1 MIEEAGLRTVV
12 LSRLLGL
19 QAGKSLRAL
28 LRRKELKSFFSRNI
42 MKPELG
48 YVILAAGKGTRM
60 HSDSPKVLHR
70 VLGKP
75 LLGYV
80 YDALTHV
87 PATQVWTVIG
97 FQAEKVQDCFPGQQG
112 QFVLQDEQL
121 GTGHAV
127 MLAWSQL
134 AASGISHL
142 CVLNGDTPHVPTE
155 AISDLVDLCAAQNA
169 GMGMLTLHLENPFGY
184 GRVIRN
190 DDGSV
195 ERVVE
200 EKDFVAADHGGEV
213 CEVNSGVYVFD
224 VRRCGPLLEKM
235 DRNNAQQEYYL
246 TQMIAI
252 CAAEGLPVVGLPF
265 AGSELLRGINSPRE
279 LVRFEESLRLQIV
292 DNLLD
297 SGVILRNS
305 ESICI
310 GPDVAVAP
318 GAEITGP
325 CEIYGCSRIERGAS
339 ISSHCWIKDS
349 VLGPCQVKSFS
360 HIEGSHIRA
369 GASVGPYGR
378 IRPGSDIGED
388 ARVGNFV
395 EVKKSV
401 LHAGAKAG
409 HLSYL
414 GDSDIGP
421 GVNIGAGTITCN
433 YDGARKHRTE
443 IHENAFIGSNTAL
456 VAPVVVG
463 AGALVAAGSVVTRNV
478 PDGALCVARARQSN
492 LDRKKKSP
500 QS

>member
-1 MIEEAGLRTVV
+1 
-12 LSRLLGL
+12 
-19 QAGKSLRAL
+19 
-28 LRRKELKSFFSRNI
+28 

-60 HSDSPKVLHR
+60 HSDSPKVLQQ

-87 PATQVWTVIG
+87 SAAQIWTVVG
-97 FQAEKVQDCFPGQQG
+97 FQAAKVEDCFPGQKG
-112 QFVLQDEQL
+112 QFVLQEQQL

-127 MLAWSQL
+127 MLAWERV

-142 CVLNGDTPHVPTE
+142 CVLNGDTPHVPVD
-155 AISDLVDLCAAQNA
+155 AIADLVELCVVQNA
-169 GMGMLTLHLENPFGY
+169 GMGMLTLRLENPFGY

-190 DDGSV
+190 AEGYV

-200 EKDFVAADHGGEV
+200 EKDFCAADHGGEV
-213 CEVNSGVYVFD
+213 FEVNSGVYVFD
-224 VRRCGPLLEKM
+224 VQRCWPLLEKM
-235 DRNNAQQEYYL
+235 DRSNAQQEYYL

-252 CAAEGLPVVGLPF
+252 CAAAGLPVAGLPF
-265 AGSELLRGINSPRE
+265 GSSDLLRGINSPRE
-279 LVRFEESLRLQIV
+279 LVRFEESLRRKIV
-292 DNLLD
+292 EGLLD

-305 ESICI
+305 ETIFI

-318 GAEITGP
+318 GAEIMGP
-325 CEIYGCSRIERGAS
+325 CEIYGCSRIERGAF

-349 VLGPCQVKSFS
+349 ILGPCQVKSFS

-433 YDGARKHRTE
+433 YDGAKKHRTE

-463 AGALVAAGSVVTRNV
+463 AGALVAAGSVVTKNV

-492 LDRKKKSP
+492 LDRKKKSL